1 MSTEN
6 SHEENYDIAIVGMA
20 GRFPGASDLEKFW
33 RNLQGGVESI
43 SRFTEEELLDSGFP
57 LEVIRHPDFVGA
69 KGVLDDADM
78 FDAAFFGISPRE
90 AELMDP
96 QHRLLMECAWEAL
109 EDAGYDS
116 ERYAGRISVFT
127 STGLNTYLPFNIC
140 SHPGLALKVGGFH
153 LSICNDKDFVATR
166 IAYAMNL
173 KGVGVNISTACSS
186 SLVSLHFACQNL
198 LTHQSDMALVGAV
211 TVHFPQ
217 KVGHIYEAGAAY
229 SPDGHC
235 RPFDAT
241 PSGLIDGNGVA
252 TVVLKRLDD
261 AVADGDTIYAVL
273 KGTAVNNDGRM
284 KVGYTAPS
292 IEGQTAVISEALE
305 IAGVDPDTISYVEA
319 HGTATPLG
327 DPIEVEGL
335 TQAFRK
341 STRRT
346 GYCGLGSVKSNIGHV
361 DTAAG
366 LAGLMKIVLGMRHGQ
381 LAPSLHFQLPNP
393 KLRLEDSPFYVVG
406 QLKDWQRGENHPR
419 RAGISSFGVGGT
431 NAHAIIEEAPTGQE
445 LTPSRPHQLLTLSA
459 RTASALEDSVRR
471 LADHLRSHPDVNLAD
486 AAYTLQL
493 GRRMFNRRA
502 VFSAARVSE
511 AIAALEDPK
520 RIRTGVVDDAR
531 SIAFMFPGQG
541 SQYPG
546 MARDLYER
554 EQTFREE
561 IDRCAE
567 LLKPESGRDLRSI
580 LFAEPAGAGGAELQ
594 QTAVA
599 QPALFAVEYS
609 LARLWMSWGIRPAAM
624 IGHSIGEYVAACLAG
639 VFSLP
644 DALKIVATR
653 GRLMQAMPPG
663 VMLAVPLP
671 EDEVRPL
678 AEGLLEIGAVNSQS
692 TCVVSGTAA
701 AAEEFEARLGERSLI
716 CRRLYTSHAFHS
728 SMMEPMLE
736 PFRQTLEGVRLNPP
750 QIPFIS
756 NLTGEWIDAHDAV
769 RPAYW
774 ADHLRNTVRFSAGLD
789 NLLAESPF
797 ILLEVGPGRVLTG
810 LARQTGAA
818 PRPQCHTSL
827 PHAAETVD
835 DQQFLLATL
844 GELWLSGATVDWPSY
859 YRAERRRRIPL
870 PTYPFQRQRYWIEP
884 RRAEQAVTPRSAEMP
899 AAVPQNSPEPI
910 DSPIVDDTLTRHE
923 RPELGCEY
931 VAPRNEQES
940 ALAEIWQELLGV
952 SRIGIHD
959 NFFELGGH
967 SLLATQI
974 LTRLRQGY
982 GAKLEINALFQ
993 NQTIAELSAVWL
1005 EQALEGHDYDKLA
1018 QLLDGLENMTDEQA
1032 ESKLSELP
1040 PSLGTL

>member
-20 GRFPGASDLEKFW
+20 GRFPGAPDLDKFW
-33 RNLQGGVESI
+33 LNLRGGVESI
-43 SRFTEEELLDSGFP
+43 SHFTEEELLDSGFP
-57 LEVIRHPDFVGA
+57 LEVIRHPDFVSA

-116 ERYAGRISVFT
+116 ERHDGRISVFT

-140 SHPGLALKVGGFH
+140 SHPGLALKIGGFH

-173 KGVGVNISTACSS
+173 RGAGVNISTACSS
-186 SLVSLHFACQNL
+186 SLVSLHFACQHL

-217 KVGHIYEAGAAY
+217 KVGHVYEAGAAY

-261 AVADGDTIYAVL
+261 ALTDGDTIYALV

-292 IEGQTAVISEALE
+292 IEGQSEVISEALE

-341 STRRT
+341 STQRT

-393 KLRLEDSPFYVVG
+393 KLRLEESPFYVVG
-406 QLKDWQRGENHPR
+406 QLKEWQRNGNHPR

-431 NAHAIIEEAPTGQE
+431 NAHAIIEEAPTEQAV
-445 LTPSRPHQLLTLSA
+445 TPSRPQQLLMLSA
-459 RTASALEDSVRR
+459 RTPSALEDCVRR
-471 LADHLRSHPDVNLAD
+471 LANHLRSHPHVNLAD
-486 AAYTLQL
+486 VAYTLHL

-502 VFSAARVSE
+502 VLSATSVPE

-520 RIRTGVVDDAR
+520 LIRTGAADNAR
-531 SIAFMFPGQG
+531 GVAFMFPGQG

-546 MARDLYER
+546 MARALYER

-567 LLKPESGRDLRSI
+567 LLKPELGRDLRSI
-580 LFAEPAGAGGAELQ
+580 LFAETVEANDAELQ

-599 QPALFAVEYS
+599 QPSLFAVEYA
-609 LARLWMSWGIRPAAM
+609 LAKLWISWGIQPAAM

-644 DALKIVATR
+644 DALHIVATR
-653 GRLMQAMPPG
+653 GRLMQSMTPG

-678 AEGLLEIGAVNSQS
+678 VEGLLEIAAVNSNS
-692 TCVVSGTAA
+692 TCIVSGAVA
-701 AAEEFEARLGERSLI
+701 AAEEFEARLSERNLV
-716 CRRLYTSHAFHS
+716 CKRLYTSHAFHS

-736 PFRQTLEGVRLNPP
+736 PFQQALGSISLNPP
-750 QIPFIS
+750 RIPFIS
-756 NLTGEWIDAHDAV
+756 NLTGDWIDAHDAV
-769 RPAYW
+769 RPGYW
-774 ADHLRNTVRFSAGLD
+774 SEHLRNTVRFSAGLKT
-789 NLLAESPF
+789 LLAESPF

-810 LARQTGAA
+810 LAKQIGAA
-818 PRPQCHTSL
+818 PRPQCHMSL
-827 PHAAETVD
+827 PHAAETID
-835 DQQFLLATL
+835 AQQFLLATL
-844 GELWLSGATVDWPSY
+844 GELWLSGALVDWPSY
-859 YRAERRRRIPL
+859 YRNERRRRTPL

-884 RRAEQAVTPRSAEMP
+884 RKPEQAATTRSKDFP
-899 AAVPQNSPEPI
+899 AVSQDGPELINP
-910 DSPIVDDTLTRHE
+910 PVGDDTLARHE
-923 RPELGCEY
+923 RPDLGCEY
-931 VAPRNEQES
+931 VTPRNEQES
-940 ALAEIWQELLGV
+940 ALAEIWQELLGI
-952 SRIGIHD
+952 SQIGIHD
-959 NFFELGGH
+959 NFFDLGGH

-974 LTRLRQGY
+974 LARLRQGY
-982 GAKLEINALFQ
+982 GAKLELNDIFQ

-1005 EQALEGHDYDKLA
+1005 EQTLEGHDYDRLA

-1032 ESKLSELP
+1032 ESELSELP
-1040 PSLGTL
+1040 PSAGRL

>member
-6 SHEENYDIAIVGMA
+6 SHEESYDIAIIGMA
-20 GRFPGASDLEKFW
+20 GRFPGASDLDKFW
-33 RNLQGGVESI
+33 RNLRSGVESI

-57 LEVIRHPDFVGA
+57 LEVIRHPDFVSA
-69 KGVLDDADM
+69 KGVLDHADM

-96 QHRLLMECAWEAL
+96 QHRLLMECAWHAL

-116 ERYAGRISVFT
+116 ERYNGRVSVFT

-261 AVADGDTIYAVL
+261 ALADGDTIYAVV

-292 IEGQTAVISEALE
+292 IEGQAAVISEALE

-335 TQAFRK
+335 THAFRK

-366 LAGLMKIVLGMRHGQ
+366 LAGLIKIVLGMRHGQ

-393 KLRLEDSPFYVVG
+393 KLRLEESPFYVVG
-406 QLKDWQRGENHPR
+406 QLKEWERSENHPR

-431 NAHAIIEEAPTGQE
+431 NAHAIIEEAPTEQAV
-445 LTPSRPHQLLTLSA
+445 TPSRPHKLLMLSA
-459 RTASALEDSVRR
+459 RTSSALEDSIRR
-471 LADHLRSHPDVNLAD
+471 LANHLRSHPDVNLAD
-486 AAYTLQL
+486 VAYTLHL

-502 VFSAARVSE
+502 VFSATCVSE
-511 AIAALEDPK
+511 AIAALEDTR
-520 RIRTGVVDDAR
+520 RIRTGVVDNAR

-541 SQYPG
+541 SQYTG
-546 MARDLYER
+546 MARYLYER
-554 EQTFREE
+554 EQAFREE
-561 IDRCAE
+561 IDRCSE
-567 LLKPESGRDLRSI
+567 LLKPELGRDLRRI
-580 LFAEPAGAGGAELQ
+580 LFAEPAEANDAELQ

-609 LARLWMSWGIRPAAM
+609 LARLWNSWGIRSAAM

-653 GRLMQAMPPG
+653 GRLMQSMPPG

-671 EDEVRPL
+671 EVEVQPL
-678 AEGLLEIGAVNSQS
+678 AEGLLEIAAVNSQS
-692 TCVVSGTAA
+692 MCVVSGSAA
-701 AAEEFEARLGERSLI
+701 AAEEFEARLNERNLI
-716 CRRLYTSHAFHS
+716 CKRLYTSHAFHS

-736 PFRQTLEGVRLNPP
+736 PFQQALASIRLNPP
-750 QIPFIS
+750 QVPFIS
-756 NLTGEWIDAHDAV
+756 NLTGDWINAHDAV
-769 RPAYW
+769 RPGYW
-774 ADHLRNTVRFSAGLD
+774 SDHLRNTVRFSAGLKT
-789 NLLAESPF
+789 LLAESPF

-810 LARQTGAA
+810 LARQSGAV
-818 PRPQCHTSL
+818 PQPQCHTSL

-844 GELWLSGATVDWPSY
+844 GELWLSGATVDWPGY
-859 YRAERRRRIPL
+859 YRNERRRRIPL
-870 PTYPFQRQRYWIEP
+870 PAYPFQRQRYWIEP
-884 RRAEQAVTPRSAEMP
+884 RKPEQAVTTRSGDLP
-899 AAVPQNSPEPI
+899 TVTQDSPEPI
-910 DSPIVDDTLTRHE
+910 DSPTVDDTLPRHE
-923 RPELGCEY
+923 RPDLGCEY

-940 ALAEIWQELLGV
+940 VLAEIWQELLGV
-952 SRIGIHD
+952 SSIGIND

-974 LTRLRQGY
+974 LARLRQGY
-982 GAKLEINALFQ
+982 GARLELNDLFQ

-1005 EQALEGHDYDKLA
+1005 EQTLEGQDYDKLA

-1040 PSLGTL
+1040 PSTGRR

>member
-20 GRFPGASDLEKFW
+20 GRFPGASDLDKFW
-33 RNLQGGVESI
+33 RNLRGGVESI
-43 SRFTEEELLDSGFP
+43 SHFTEEELLDSGFP
-57 LEVIRHPDFVGA
+57 LEVIRHPDFVSA

-78 FDAAFFGISPRE
+78 FDAGFFGISPRE

-96 QHRLLMECAWEAL
+96 QHRLLMECAWQAL

-116 ERYAGRISVFT
+116 ERYDGRIAVFT

-173 KGVGVNISTACSS
+173 KGAGVNISTACSS
-186 SLVSLHFACQNL
+186 SLVSLHFACQHL

-217 KVGHIYEAGAAY
+217 KVGHVYEAGAAY

-241 PSGLIDGNGVA
+241 PSGLIDGSGVA

-261 AVADGDTIYAVL
+261 ALADGDTIHALV
-273 KGTAVNNDGRM
+273 KGTAVNNDGRL

-292 IEGQTAVISEALE
+292 VEGQAAVISEALE

-381 LAPSLHFQLPNP
+381 LAPSIHFQLPNP
-393 KLRLEDSPFYVVG
+393 KLRLEESPFYVVG
-406 QLKDWQRGENHPR
+406 QLKEWPRSENHPR
-419 RAGISSFGVGGT
+419 RAGVSSFGVGGT
-431 NAHAIIEEAPTGQE
+431 NAHAIIEEAPAVQADA
-445 LTPSRPHQLLTLSA
+445 PSRPQQLLMLSA
-459 RTASALEDSVRR
+459 RTASALEDSIRR
-471 LADHLRSHPDVNLAD
+471 LANHLRSHPHVNLAD
-486 AAYTLQL
+486 VAYTLHL
-493 GRRMFNRRA
+493 GRRVFNRRA
-502 VFSAARVSE
+502 VFSAACVSE
-511 AIAALEDPK
+511 AVAALEDPK
-520 RIRTGVVDDAR
+520 RIRTAVVDDAQ
-531 SIAFMFPGQG
+531 SVAFMFPGQG

-546 MARDLYER
+546 MARALYER

-561 IDRCAE
+561 IDLCAE
-567 LLKPESGRDLRSI
+567 LLRPESGRDLRSI
-580 LFAEPAGAGGAELQ
+580 LFAEPAEANDAELQ

-599 QPALFAVEYS
+599 QPALFAVEYA
-609 LARLWMSWGIRPAAM
+609 LARLWNSWGIRPAAM

-639 VFSLP
+639 VFQLP
-644 DALKIVATR
+644 DALKIVAAR
-653 GRLMQAMPPG
+653 GRLMQSMPPG

-678 AEGLLEIGAVNSQS
+678 AEGLLEIAAVNSPS
-692 TCVVSGTAA
+692 MCVVSGAAA
-701 AAEEFEARLGERSLI
+701 AAEEFEGRLNGRNLI
-716 CRRLYTSHAFHS
+716 CKRLHTSHAFHS

-736 PFRQTLEGVRLNPP
+736 PFRQTLESVRLSPP
-750 QIPFIS
+750 QVPFIS
-756 NLTGEWIDAHDAV
+756 NLTGNWIDARDAV

-774 ADHLRNTVRFSAGLD
+774 AEHLRNTVRFSAGLKT
-789 NLLAESPF
+789 LLAESPF
-797 ILLEVGPGRVLTG
+797 TLLEVGPGRALTG
-810 LARQTGAA
+810 LVKQLGAV
-818 PRPQCHTSL
+818 PKPQCHTSL
-827 PHAAETVD
+827 PHANETVD
-835 DQQFLLATL
+835 QQQFLLATL
-844 GELWLSGATVDWPSY
+844 KELWLSGAAVDWPGY
-859 YRAERRRRIPL
+859 YRNERRRRIPL

-884 RRAEQAVTPRSAEMP
+884 RKPEQAVNTRPLP
-899 AAVPQNSPEPI
+899 LPAVPQDGPAPIASPVVE
-910 DSPIVDDTLTRHE
+910 DSLTRHE
-923 RPELGCEY
+923 RPDLDSEY

-940 ALAEIWQELLGV
+940 VLAEIWQELLGV
-952 SRIGIHD
+952 SRVGVHD

-974 LTRLRQGY
+974 LARLRQGF
-982 GAKLEINALFQ
+982 GAKLELNDLFQ
-993 NQTIAELSAVWL
+993 NQTIAGLSAVWL

-1018 QLLDGLENMTDEQA
+1018 QLLDGLEKMTDEQA
-1032 ESKLSELP
+1032 ESKLSDLP
-1040 PSLGTL
+1040 PSLGTM

>member
-1 MSTEN
+1 MSAEN
-6 SHEENYDIAIVGMA
+6 SYEENYDIAIIGMA
-20 GRFPGASDLEKFW
+20 GRFPGAPDLDKFW
-33 RNLQGGVESI
+33 RNLRSGVESI
-43 SRFTEEELLDSGFP
+43 GHFTEEELLDSGFP
-57 LEVIRHPDFVGA
+57 LEMIRHPDFVSA

-96 QHRLLMECAWEAL
+96 QHRLLMECAWQAL

-116 ERYAGRISVFT
+116 EKYNGRISVFT

-261 AVADGDTIYAVL
+261 ALADGDTIYAVV
-273 KGTAVNNDGRM
+273 KGTAVNNDGRL

-292 IEGQTAVISEALE
+292 IEGQSAVILEALE

-335 TQAFRK
+335 THAFRK
-341 STRRT
+341 STQRM

-393 KLRLEDSPFYVVG
+393 KLRLEESPFYVVS
-406 QLKDWQRGENHPR
+406 QLKEWPRSENHPR

-431 NAHAIIEEAPTGQE
+431 NAHAIIEEAPTEQE
-445 LTPSRPHQLLTLSA
+445 VTASRNHQLLMLSA
-459 RTASALEDSVRR
+459 RTSPALEDSIRQ
-471 LADHLRSHPDVNLAD
+471 LANHLTSHPDVNLAD
-486 AAYTLQL
+486 VAYTHHL

-502 VFSAARVSE
+502 VFSATCVSE

-541 SQYPG
+541 SQYTG
-546 MARDLYER
+546 MARALYER

-561 IDRCAE
+561 LDRCAE
-567 LLKPESGRDLRSI
+567 LLQPELGRDLRSL
-580 LFAEPAGAGGAELQ
+580 LFAEPAEANDAELQ

-653 GRLMQAMPPG
+653 GRLMQSMPPG

-671 EDEVRPL
+671 EDEVQPL
-678 AEGLLEIGAVNSQS
+678 AEGLMEIAAVNSQAMS
-692 TCVVSGTAA
+692 IVSGSVA
-701 AAEEFEARLGERSLI
+701 AAEEFEARLNERNLI
-716 CRRLYTSHAFHS
+716 CQRLYTSHAFHS
-728 SMMEPMLE
+728 SMMEPMLK
-736 PFRQTLEGVRLNPP
+736 PFQQTLESIRLNPP

-756 NLTGEWIDAHDAV
+756 NLTGDWIDAHDAV

-774 ADHLRNTVRFSAGLD
+774 CDHLRNAVRFSAGLKT
-789 NLLAESPF
+789 LLAESPF

-810 LARQTGAA
+810 LARQTGAVPQ
-818 PRPQCHTSL
+818 PRCHTSL
-827 PHAAETVD
+827 PHATETVD

-859 YRAERRRRIPL
+859 YRNERRRRIPL

-884 RRAEQAVTPRSAEMP
+884 YKPEQAVTTRSGELP
-899 AAVPQNSPEPI
+899 TVPQASPEPI
-910 DSPIVDDTLTRHE
+910 DLSIGVDTLPRHE
-923 RPELGCEY
+923 RPDLGCEY

-940 ALAEIWQELLGV
+940 VLAEIWQELLGV

-974 LTRLRQGY
+974 LARLRQGY
-982 GAKLEINALFQ
+982 GAKLELNDLFQ
-993 NQTIAELSAVWL
+993 HQTIAELSAVWL
-1005 EQALEGHDYDKLA
+1005 EQSLEGHDYDKLA

-1040 PSLGTL
+1040 PSSGTL

>member
-6 SHEENYDIAIVGMA
+6 SYEESDDIAIIGMA
-20 GRFPGASDLEKFW
+20 GRFPGASDLDEFW
-33 RNLQGGVESI
+33 RNLRGGVESI
-43 SRFTEEELLDSGFP
+43 SHFNEEELLDSGFP
-57 LEVIRHPDFVGA
+57 LEVIRHPDFVSA
-69 KGVLDDADM
+69 KGVLADADM
-78 FDAAFFGISPRE
+78 FDAGFFGISPRE

-96 QHRLLMECAWEAL
+96 QHRLLMECAWQAL

-116 ERYAGRISVFT
+116 ERYNGRISVFT

-173 KGVGVNISTACSS
+173 KGAGVNISTACSS
-186 SLVSLHFACQNL
+186 SLVSLHFACQDL

-252 TVVLKRLDD
+252 AIVLKRLDE
-261 AVADGDTIYAVL
+261 ALLAGDTIHAVV
-273 KGTAVNNDGRM
+273 KGTAINNDGRL

-292 IEGQTAVISEALE
+292 IEGQAAVISEALE

-319 HGTATPLG
+319 HGTATSLG

-341 STRRT
+341 STLRT

-366 LAGLMKIVLGMRHGQ
+366 LAGLMKIVLGMKHGQ
-381 LAPSLHFQLPNP
+381 LAPSLHFQQPNP
-393 KLRLEDSPFYVVG
+393 KLHLEDSPFYIVG
-406 QLKDWQRGENHPR
+406 QLKEWHRNQNHPR

-431 NAHAIIEEAPTGQE
+431 NAHAIIEEAPTE
-445 LTPSRPHQLLTLSA
+445 PAVTPSRRYQLLTLSA
-459 RTASALEDSVRR
+459 KTSSALEDSIHR
-471 LADHLRSHPDVNLAD
+471 LANHLRSHPHVDLAD
-486 AAYTLQL
+486 VAYTLQL

-502 VFSAARVSE
+502 IVSAGSVTV

-520 RIRTGVVDDAR
+520 RVRTDVVDNAHK
-531 SIAFMFPGQG
+531 IAFMFPGQG

-546 MARDLYER
+546 MAQDLYER

-561 IDRCAE
+561 LDRCAE
-567 LLKPESGRDLRSI
+567 LLQPELKRDLRKI
-580 LFAEPAGAGGAELQ
+580 LFAERNDAELQ
-594 QTAVA
+594 QTAIA

-609 LARLWMSWGIRPAAM
+609 LARLWMSWGIQPAAM

-639 VFSLP
+639 VFSLT
-644 DALKIVATR
+644 DALRIVVTR
-653 GRLMQAMPPG
+653 GRLMQSMQPG
-663 VMLAVPLP
+663 VMLSVPLP
-671 EDEVRPL
+671 EDEVQPL
-678 AEGLLEIGAVNSQS
+678 VEGLLEIAVVNSQS
-692 TCVVSGTAA
+692 RCVVSGSATAA
-701 AAEEFEARLGERSLI
+701 DEFEARLKQRNLL
-716 CRRLYTSHAFHS
+716 CQRLYTSHAFHS

-736 PFRQTLEGVRLNPP
+736 PFQQAFDGIRLNPP

-756 NLTGEWIDAHDAV
+756 NLTGDWIDAHDVV

-774 ADHLRNTVRFSAGLD
+774 ADHLRNTVRFAAGLKM
-789 NLLAESPF
+789 LLAELAF

-810 LARQTGAA
+810 LAKQIGA
-818 PRPQCHTSL
+818 QCHTSL
-827 PHAAETVD
+827 PHSTETID

-844 GELWLSGATVDWPSY
+844 GKLWLSGAPVDWLSY
-859 YRAERRRRIPL
+859 YRNERRRRIPL
-870 PTYPFQRQRYWIEP
+870 PAYPFQRQRYWIEP
-884 RRAEQAVTPRSAEMP
+884 RKPDQVDLPAVAQDSSELTDSA
-899 AAVPQNSPEPI
+899 I
-910 DSPIVDDTLTRHE
+910 GDDMASRHE
-923 RPELGCEY
+923 RPELGSEY
-931 VAPRNEQES
+931 VAPRNREES
-940 ALAEIWQELLGV
+940 VLAEIWQELLGV
-952 SRIGIHD
+952 STIGVHD

-974 LTRLRQGY
+974 LARLKQGY
-982 GAKLEINALFQ
+982 GARLQLTDLFE

-1005 EQALEGHDYDKLA
+1005 EQTLEGHDYDKLA

-1040 PSLGTL
+1040 PSIGTL

>member
-6 SHEENYDIAIVGMA
+6 SHEESYDIAIIGMA
-20 GRFPGASDLEKFW
+20 GRFPGASDLDKFW
-33 RNLQGGVESI
+33 RNLRSGVDSI
-43 SRFTEEELLDSGFP
+43 GHFTEEELLDSGFP

-116 ERYAGRISVFT
+116 EKYDGRISVFT

-229 SPDGHC
+229 SPDGRC

-261 AVADGDTIYAVL
+261 ARAAGDTIYAVV
-273 KGTAVNNDGRM
+273 KGTAVNNDGRE

-292 IEGQTAVISEALE
+292 IEGQTAVICEALE

-335 TQAFRK
+335 THAFRK
-341 STRRT
+341 STQRM
-346 GYCGLGSVKSNIGHV
+346 GYCGLGSVKSNIGHA

-393 KLRLEDSPFYVVG
+393 KLRLEESPFYVVS
-406 QLKDWQRGENHPR
+406 QLKEWPRGEHHPR

-431 NAHAIIEEAPTGQE
+431 NAHAIIEEAPTEQAVA
-445 LTPSRPHQLLTLSA
+445 PSRPHQLLMLSA
-459 RTASALEDSVRR
+459 RTPSALEDSIRR
-471 LADHLRSHPDVNLAD
+471 LANHLRSHPHANLPDV
-486 AAYTLQL
+486 AYTLQL
-493 GRRMFNRRA
+493 GRRTFNRRA
-502 VFSAARVSE
+502 VLSATSVPE
-511 AIAALEDPK
+511 AIAALEESK
-520 RIRTGVVDDAR
+520 RIRTGVADNAQ

-567 LLKPESGRDLRSI
+567 LLEPELGRDLRRI
-580 LFAEPAGAGGAELQ
+580 LFAEPAEADDAELQ

-599 QPALFAVEYS
+599 QPSLFAVEYS
-609 LARLWMSWGIRPAAM
+609 LAKLWHSWGIRPAAM

-644 DALKIVATR
+644 DALKIVAAR
-653 GRLMQAMPPG
+653 GRLMQSMQPG
-663 VMLAVPLP
+663 VMLAVSLP

-678 AEGLLEIGAVNSQS
+678 VAGLLEIAAVNSQS
-692 TCVVSGTAA
+692 MCIVSGSVA
-701 AAEEFEARLGERSLI
+701 AAEEFEARLNERNLI
-716 CRRLYTSHAFHS
+716 CKRLYTSHAFHS
-728 SMMEPMLE
+728 SMMEPMLK
-736 PFRQTLEGVRLNPP
+736 PFQQAMESIRLSPP

-756 NLTGEWIDAHDAV
+756 NLTGDWINAQDAV

-774 ADHLRNTVRFSAGLD
+774 SDHLRNTVRFSAGLKT
-789 NLLAESPF
+789 LLAELPY

-810 LARQTGAA
+810 LARQIGAV
-818 PRPQCHTSL
+818 PQPQCHTTL
-827 PHAAETVD
+827 PHATETVD

-844 GELWLSGATVDWPSY
+844 GQLWLSGAPVDWPSY
-859 YRAERRRRIPL
+859 YRDERRRRIPL

-884 RRAEQAVTPRSAEMP
+884 RKPEQTVATRSAVLL
-899 AAVPQNSPEPI
+899 AAPQDSPELNDMPI
-910 DSPIVDDTLTRHE
+910 GDDTLPRHE
-923 RPELGCEY
+923 RPDLGCEY
-931 VAPRNEQES
+931 VAPSNEQETV
-940 ALAEIWQELLGV
+940 LAEIWQELLGV

-959 NFFELGGH
+959 NFFDLGGH

-974 LTRLRQGY
+974 LARLRQGY
-982 GAKLEINALFQ
+982 GARLELNDLFQ

-1005 EQALEGHDYDKLA
+1005 EQTLEGHDYDELA
-1018 QLLDGLENMTDEQA
+1018 QLLEGLENMTDEQA

-1040 PSLGTL
+1040 PSAGTL

>member
-1 MSTEN
+1 MSIEN
-6 SHEENYDIAIVGMA
+6 SHEENYDIAIIGMA
-20 GRFPGASDLEKFW
+20 GRFPGASDLDKFW
-33 RNLQGGVESI
+33 RNLRNGVESI
-43 SRFTEEELLDSGFP
+43 SHFTEEELLDSGFP
-57 LEVIRHPDFVGA
+57 LEVIRHPDFVGV

-90 AELMDP
+90 AEFMDP

-116 ERYAGRISVFT
+116 ERYDGRISVFT

-217 KVGHIYEAGAAY
+217 KVGHVYEAGAAY

-252 TVVLKRLDD
+252 SVVLKRLDD
-261 AVADGDTIYAVL
+261 ALTDGDTVYAVV
-273 KGTAVNNDGRM
+273 KGTAVNNDGRQ

-292 IEGQTAVISEALE
+292 IEGQAAVISEALE
-305 IAGVDPDTISYVEA
+305 MAGVDADTISYVEA

-335 TQAFRK
+335 TTAFRK

-346 GYCGLGSVKSNIGHV
+346 GYCGLGSVKSNIGHA

-393 KLRLEDSPFYVVG
+393 KLRLEESPFYVVS
-406 QLKDWQRGENHPR
+406 QLKEWQRSANHPR
-419 RAGISSFGVGGT
+419 RAGVSSFGVGGT
-431 NAHAIIEEAPTGQE
+431 NAHAIIEEAPPEQAVA
-445 LTPSRPHQLLTLSA
+445 PSRHNQLLMLSA
-459 RTASALEDSVRR
+459 KTSSALEDSVRR
-471 LADHLRSHPDVNLAD
+471 LANHLRSHPHANLAD
-486 AAYTLQL
+486 LAYTLHL

-502 VFSAARVSE
+502 FFSATCVSE
-511 AIAALEDPK
+511 AIAALEDHK
-520 RIRTGVVDDAR
+520 RIRTGVADDAR

-546 MARDLYER
+546 MARSLYER

-561 IDRCAE
+561 IDRCSE
-567 LLKPESGRDLRSI
+567 LLKPELGRDLRRI
-580 LFAEPAGAGGAELQ
+580 LFAEPAEANEAELQ
-594 QTAVA
+594 QTTVA
-599 QPALFAVEYS
+599 QPALFAVEYA
-609 LARLWMSWGIRPAAM
+609 LARLWISWGIRPTAM

-653 GRLMQAMPPG
+653 GRLMQSMPRG

-671 EDEVRPL
+671 EDEVQPL
-678 AEGLLEIGAVNSQS
+678 IEGLLEIAAVNGQS
-692 TCVVSGTAA
+692 MCVVSGSAA
-701 AAEEFEARLGERSLI
+701 AAEEFEARLNKRNLI
-716 CRRLYTSHAFHS
+716 CKRLLTSHAFHS

-736 PFRQTLEGVRLNPP
+736 LFQQTLESVRLNPP

-756 NLTGEWIDAHDAV
+756 NLTGNWIDAHDAI

-774 ADHLRNTVRFSAGLD
+774 CDHLRNTVRFSAGLKT
-789 NLLAESPF
+789 LLAESPF

-810 LARQTGAA
+810 LARQAGAV
-818 PRPQCHTSL
+818 PQPQCHTSL
-827 PHAAETVD
+827 PHTAETVD
-835 DQQFLLATL
+835 EQQFLLATL
-844 GELWLSGATVDWPSY
+844 GELWLSGATVDWPGY
-859 YRAERRRRIPL
+859 YSNEHRRRNPL

-884 RRAEQAVTPRSAEMP
+884 RKPEQAVTTHSGELPVARRG
-899 AAVPQNSPEPI
+899 SPEPT
-910 DSPIVDDTLTRHE
+910 DSPSGDDTLPLHE
-923 RPELGCEY
+923 RPDLGGEY
-931 VAPRNEQES
+931 VAPRNEQETV
-940 ALAEIWQELLGV
+940 LAEIWQELLGV

-974 LTRLRQGY
+974 LARLRQGY
-982 GAKLEINALFQ
+982 GAKLELNDLFQ
-993 NQTIAELSAVWL
+993 NQTIAELSAAWL
-1005 EQALEGHDYDKLA
+1005 EQTLADHDYDKLA

-1040 PSLGTL
+1040 PSLRIP

>member
-20 GRFPGASDLEKFW
+20 GRFPGASDLDKFW
-33 RNLQGGVESI
+33 RNLRGGVESI
-43 SRFTEEELLDSGFP
+43 SHFTEEELLDSGFP
-57 LEVIRHPDFVGA
+57 LEVIRHPDFVSA

-78 FDAAFFGISPRE
+78 FDAGFFGISPRE

-96 QHRLLMECAWEAL
+96 QHRLLMECAWQAL

-116 ERYAGRISVFT
+116 ERYDGRIAVFT

-173 KGVGVNISTACSS
+173 KGAGVNISTACSS
-186 SLVSLHFACQNL
+186 SLVSLHFACQHL

-217 KVGHIYEAGAAY
+217 KVGHVYEAGAAY

-241 PSGLIDGNGVA
+241 PSGLIDGSGVA

-261 AVADGDTIYAVL
+261 ALADGDTIHALV
-273 KGTAVNNDGRM
+273 KGTAVNNDGRL

-292 IEGQTAVISEALE
+292 VEGQAAVISEALE

-381 LAPSLHFQLPNP
+381 LAPSIHFQLPNP
-393 KLRLEDSPFYVVG
+393 KLRLEESPFYVVG
-406 QLKDWQRGENHPR
+406 QLKEWPRSENHPR
-419 RAGISSFGVGGT
+419 RAGVSSFGVGGT
-431 NAHAIIEEAPTGQE
+431 NAHAIIEEAPAVQADA
-445 LTPSRPHQLLTLSA
+445 PSRPQQLLMLSA
-459 RTASALEDSVRR
+459 RTASALEDSIRR
-471 LADHLRSHPDVNLAD
+471 LANHLRSHPHVNLAD
-486 AAYTLQL
+486 VAYTLHL
-493 GRRMFNRRA
+493 GRRVFNRRA
-502 VFSAARVSE
+502 VFSAACVSE
-511 AIAALEDPK
+511 AVAALEDPK
-520 RIRTGVVDDAR
+520 RIRTAVVDDAQ
-531 SIAFMFPGQG
+531 SVAFMFPGQG

-546 MARDLYER
+546 MARALYER

-561 IDRCAE
+561 IDLCAE
-567 LLKPESGRDLRSI
+567 LLRPELGRDLRSI
-580 LFAEPAGAGGAELQ
+580 LFAEPAEANDAELQ

-599 QPALFAVEYS
+599 QPALFAVEYA
-609 LARLWMSWGIRPAAM
+609 LARLWNSWGIRPAAM

-639 VFSLP
+639 VFQLP
-644 DALKIVATR
+644 DALKIVAAR
-653 GRLMQAMPPG
+653 GRLMQSMPPG

-671 EDEVRPL
+671 ENEVRPL
-678 AEGLLEIGAVNSQS
+678 AEGLLEIAAVNSPS
-692 TCVVSGTAA
+692 MCVVSGAAA
-701 AAEEFEARLGERSLI
+701 AAEEFEARLNGRNLI
-716 CRRLYTSHAFHS
+716 CKRLHTSHAFHS

-736 PFRQTLEGVRLNPP
+736 PFRQTLESISLSPP
-750 QIPFIS
+750 QVPFIS
-756 NLTGEWIDAHDAV
+756 NLTGNWIDARDAV

-774 ADHLRNTVRFSAGLD
+774 AEHLRNTVRFSAGLKT
-789 NLLAESPF
+789 LLAESPF
-797 ILLEVGPGRVLTG
+797 TLLEVGPGRALTG
-810 LARQTGAA
+810 LVKQLGAV
-818 PRPQCHTSL
+818 PKPQCHTSL
-827 PHAAETVD
+827 PHANETVD
-835 DQQFLLATL
+835 QQQFLLATL
-844 GELWLSGATVDWPSY
+844 KELWLSGAAVDWPGY
-859 YRAERRRRIPL
+859 YRNERRRRVPL

-884 RRAEQAVTPRSAEMP
+884 RKSEQAVNTRPLP
-899 AAVPQNSPEPI
+899 LPAVPQDGPAPIASPVVE
-910 DSPIVDDTLTRHE
+910 DSLTRHE
-923 RPELGCEY
+923 RPDLDSEY

-940 ALAEIWQELLGV
+940 VLAEIWQELLGV
-952 SRIGIHD
+952 SRVGVHD

-974 LTRLRQGY
+974 LARLRQGF
-982 GAKLEINALFQ
+982 GAKLELNDLFQ
-993 NQTIAELSAVWL
+993 NQTIAGLSAVWL

-1018 QLLDGLENMTDEQA
+1018 QLLDGLEKMTDEQA
-1032 ESKLSELP
+1032 ESKLSDLP
-1040 PSLGTL
+1040 PSLGTM

>member
-6 SHEENYDIAIVGMA
+6 SHEENYDIAIIGMA
-20 GRFPGASDLEKFW
+20 GRFPGASDLDKFW
-33 RNLQGGVESI
+33 RNLRSGVDSI
-43 SRFTEEELLDSGFP
+43 GHFTEEELLDSGFP

-116 ERYAGRISVFT
+116 EKFDGRISVFT

-229 SPDGHC
+229 SPDGRC

-261 AVADGDTIYAVL
+261 ARADGDTIYAVV
-273 KGTAVNNDGRM
+273 KGTAVNNDGRE

-292 IEGQTAVISEALE
+292 IEGQTAVICEALE

-335 TQAFRK
+335 THAFRK
-341 STRRT
+341 STQRT

-366 LAGLMKIVLGMRHGQ
+366 LAGLMKVVLGMRHGQ

-393 KLRLEDSPFYVVG
+393 KLRLEESPFYVVG
-406 QLKDWQRGENHPR
+406 QLKEWPRGENHPR

-431 NAHAIIEEAPTGQE
+431 NAHAIIEEAPTEQAVD
-445 LTPSRPHQLLTLSA
+445 PSRPQQLLMLSA
-459 RTASALEDSVRR
+459 KTAPALEDSIRR
-471 LADHLRSHPDVNLAD
+471 LANHLRSHPQVNLPD
-486 AAYTLQL
+486 VAYTLQL

-502 VFSAARVSE
+502 VLSASSVTE
-511 AIAALEDPK
+511 AIAALEEPK
-520 RIRTGVVDDAR
+520 RIRTGVADNAR

-567 LLKPESGRDLRSI
+567 LLEPELGRDLRSI
-580 LFAEPAGAGGAELQ
+580 LFTEPAETNDAELQ
-594 QTAVA
+594 QTALA
-599 QPALFAVEYS
+599 QPSLFAVEYS
-609 LARLWMSWGIRPAAM
+609 LARLWQSWGIRPAAM

-644 DALKIVATR
+644 DALKIVAAR
-653 GRLMQAMPPG
+653 GRLMQSMQPG
-663 VMLAVPLP
+663 VMLAVSLP

-678 AEGLLEIGAVNSQS
+678 VEGLLEIAAVNSQS
-692 TCVVSGTAA
+692 MCIVSGSVA
-701 AAEEFEARLGERSLI
+701 AAEEFEARLNERNLI
-716 CRRLYTSHAFHS
+716 CKRLYTSHAFHS

-736 PFRQTLEGVRLNPP
+736 PFRQALESVRLNPP

-756 NLTGEWIDAHDAV
+756 NLTGDWIDARDAV
-769 RPAYW
+769 RPTYW
-774 ADHLRNTVRFSAGLD
+774 SDHLRNTVRFSAGLKT
-789 NLLAESPF
+789 LLAESPY
-797 ILLEVGPGRVLTG
+797 ILLEVGAGRVLTG
-810 LARQTGAA
+810 LAKQIGVL
-818 PRPQCHTSL
+818 PQPQCHTSL
-827 PHAAETVD
+827 PHATETVD
-835 DQQFLLATL
+835 DQQFLQATL
-844 GELWLSGATVDWPSY
+844 GQLWLSGATIDWSSY
-859 YRAERRRRIPL
+859 YRDERRRRIPL
-870 PTYPFQRQRYWIEP
+870 PTYSFQRQRYWIEP
-884 RRAEQAVTPRSAEMP
+884 RKPEQALTTRAGVLPAAPQDSAEL
-899 AAVPQNSPEPI
+899 I
-910 DSPIVDDTLTRHE
+910 DSPIGEDTLPRHE
-923 RPELGCEY
+923 RPDLDREY
-931 VAPRNEQES
+931 VAPGNEQET

-974 LTRLRQGY
+974 LARLRQGY
-982 GAKLEINALFQ
+982 GAKLELNDLFQ

-1005 EQALEGHDYDKLA
+1005 EQTLEGHDYDELA
-1018 QLLDGLENMTDEQA
+1018 QLLEGLENMTDEQA